1 MRIRILPIL
10 LILLMTLVAAC
21 STKPRPRG
29 LGIGL
34 RQGINQPNANFRTD
48 GEEIIS
54 TNNNVNANHE
64 QRFPLFIQAEEDLI
78 TNWLFTQWFFDVAQ
92 ANVVDIPPVLDN
104 ITYSE
109 LETANTVNG
118 EKQAFSVESSQTK
131 ISIFYN
137 KSSNYQSL
145 IDARSE
151 PSLSADYSETTLTAG
166 KSWGVFYPYSESS
179 RWVTL
184 GIGLGVGYTEGMY
197 SVNLCDPFVV
207 TADTIEGISG
217 FAETRKGECQGKT
230 ELYKNRISNLG
241 LAINVILKIYSYVGD
256 TFEINFIEAD
266 VFQNQL
272 PAQEIAS
279 EENILEPQFGSQYT
293 NVVSL
298 VYRF

>member
-1 MRIRILPIL
+1 M
-10 LILLMTLVAAC
+10 MTLVAAC

-34 RQGINQPNANFRTD
+34 RSGINQPNTNFRTD
-48 GEEIIS
+48 GEAIIS
-54 TNNNVNANHE
+54 TNNNVNSNHE
-64 QRFPLFIQAEEDLI
+64 QRFPLFLQAEEDLI
-78 TNWLFTQWFFDVAQ
+78 TSWAFTQWFFDVAQ

-104 ITYSE
+104 VTYSE
-109 LETANTVNG
+109 LETANTVNE
-118 EKQAFSVESSQTK
+118 EKQAFSIESSQTK

-151 PSLSADYSETTLTAG
+151 PSLSADYSATTLTAG

-179 RWVTL
+179 RWLTF
-184 GIGLGVGYTEGMY
+184 GIGVGVGYTEGMY

-207 TADTIEGISG
+207 TADTIEGLSG
-217 FAETRKGECQGKT
+217 FEETRKGECRGKT

-241 LAINVILKIYSYVGD
+241 LAISTIWKVYSYVGD
-256 TFEINFIEAD
+256 TFEFNFMETD
-266 VFQNQL
+266 TFVNHL
-272 PAQEIAS
+272 PTQEIAS
-279 EENILEPQFGSQYT
+279 EENILEPQFNSQYT

>member
-104 ITYSE
+104 ITY
-109 LETANTVNG
+109 L
-118 EKQAFSVESSQTK
+118 
-131 ISIFYN
+131 
-137 KSSNYQSL
+137 SL
-145 IDARSE
+145 IH
-151 PSLSADYSETTLTAG
+151 
-166 KSWGVFYPYSESS
+166 
-179 RWVTL
+179 
-184 GIGLGVGYTEGMY
+184 I
-197 SVNLCDPFVV
+197 
-207 TADTIEGISG
+207 
-217 FAETRKGECQGKT
+217 
-230 ELYKNRISNLG
+230 
-241 LAINVILKIYSYVGD
+241 
-256 TFEINFIEAD
+256 
-266 VFQNQL
+266 
-272 PAQEIAS
+272 
-279 EENILEPQFGSQYT
+279 
-293 NVVSL
+293 
-298 VYRF
+298 